1 MEEKKPF
8 MPPPPKGLK
17 VPSQQAVTETAKPQE
32 ETKAETKANPPVEKV
47 APVSAKEPQKPVA
60 QPQPKAE
67 VKTGEQ
73 PKQEAQKNDQQKK
86 EKKNLL
92 APMAFIF
99 WGAVAVVLIVLFII
113 LKDKI

>member
-1 MEEKKPF
+1 M
-8 MPPPPKGLK
+8 
-17 VPSQQAVTETAKPQE
+17 
-32 ETKAETKANPPVEKV
+32 